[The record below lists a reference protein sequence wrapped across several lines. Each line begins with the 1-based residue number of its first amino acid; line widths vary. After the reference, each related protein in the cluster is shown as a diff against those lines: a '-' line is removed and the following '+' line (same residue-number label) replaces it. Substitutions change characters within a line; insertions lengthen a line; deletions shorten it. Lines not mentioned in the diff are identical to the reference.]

1 MRYHFFSLK
10 ANQSF
15 LYPANRKK
23 CISDQTWGHV
33 IVLGHN
39 VVLSIGPLH
48 VAHVPAVHVIRVAMF
63 FDQLP
68 VFEKTCAV
76 PPEGHF
82 VILLPGVVGNVP
94 RQLDIVTEHSLQNKV
109 GLTVHEH
116 VLLLGPIGR
125 VPFLPSFVVSTW
137 KESNKHITVRHLK
150 YSVSV
155 LQNHSTY
162 RLRIVGFEGF
172 EL

>member
-1 MRYHFFSLK
+1 M
-10 ANQSF
+10 
-15 LYPANRKK
+15 
-23 CISDQTWGHV
+23 
-33 IVLGHN
+33 LGHN

-94 RQLDIVTEHSLQNKV
+94 RQLDVVTEHSLQNEV
-109 GLTVHEH
+109 GFTVHEH

>member
-1 MRYHFFSLK
+1 M
-10 ANQSF
+10 
-15 LYPANRKK
+15 
-23 CISDQTWGHV
+23 
-33 IVLGHN
+33 LGHN

-48 VAHVPAVHVIRVAMF
+48 VAHVPAVHVICVAMF
-63 FDQLP
+63 FDQFP

-94 RQLDIVTEHSLQNKV
+94 RQLDVVTEHSLQNKV
-109 GLTVHEH
+109 GFTVHEH

-137 KESNKHITVRHLK
+137 KESNKHITVRHRK
-150 YSVSV
+150 YSVSLPSSKITV
-155 LQNHSTY
+155 RTGL
-162 RLRIVGFEGF
+162 F
-172 EL
+172 

>member
-1 MRYHFFSLK
+1 
-10 ANQSF
+10 
-15 LYPANRKK
+15 
-23 CISDQTWGHV
+23 
-33 IVLGHN
+33 VLGHN

-63 FDQLP
+63 FNQFP

-76 PPEGHF
+76 SPEGHF

-94 RQLDIVTEHSLQNKV
+94 RQLDVVTEHSLQKKV

-125 VPFLPSFVVSTW
+125 VPFLPSFVVSICF
-137 KESNKHITVRHLK
+137 SAHI
-150 YSVSV
+150 
-155 LQNHSTY
+155 HSPIQPLVT
-162 RLRIVGFEGF
+162 LDCSIKGLSFAVFRIVHVYVSRKPTG
-172 EL
+172 